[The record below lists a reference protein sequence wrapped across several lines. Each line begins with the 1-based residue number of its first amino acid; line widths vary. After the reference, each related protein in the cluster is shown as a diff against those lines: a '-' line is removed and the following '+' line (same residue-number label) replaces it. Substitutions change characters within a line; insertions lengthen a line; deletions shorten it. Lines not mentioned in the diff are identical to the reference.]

1 MSGADPTPPP
11 AAPARERSR
20 RSGKRRVTIGFA
32 VMLAVLALL
41 GGVVLGYVAR
51 GGPPDRVLVTTEQ
64 DLQLVTVTSEAPAP
78 APVTTEP

>member
-1 MSGADPTPPP
+1 VVSAPDPQAPP
-11 AAPARERSR
+11 AAPARERGR
-20 RSGKRRVTIGFA
+20 RSGKRRVTVGFA

-64 DLQLVTVTSEAPAP
+64 DLQVVTVTSEAPAP
-78 APVTTEP
+78 APATAP